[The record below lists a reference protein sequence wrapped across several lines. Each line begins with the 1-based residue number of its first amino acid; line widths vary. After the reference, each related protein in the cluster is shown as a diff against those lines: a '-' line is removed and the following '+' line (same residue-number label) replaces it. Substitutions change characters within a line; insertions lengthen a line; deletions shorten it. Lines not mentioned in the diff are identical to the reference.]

1 MMKRFLKP
9 LVTACISR
17 CFSHNFNRQAWF
29 VFLIAF
35 TLIIA
40 VVVPR
45 ASFSQTTFRDIEGYW
60 AQPCIEHL
68 VQQNT
73 IVGYGDGTFRPNLA
87 VTRAD
92 FAMMLNKAFPN
103 VPRVRQPVEFVD
115 IPDNYWAARAIS
127 ETYQRGFLS
136 GYLGDIF
143 NPLRKITREQVLV
156 SLISGLKYS
165 PIKSVDET
173 LNGLFADAD
182 IISDYAKNAI
192 AAAAEKEIVVNYPDV
207 RALNPN
213 KLVTRGEVAAFMCQ
227 ALGEFG
233 LVPLQYVAG
242 KEPVTIPDQLPLTP
256 SPSTELEAISFN
268 NLPRRQSRDEI
279 RGVWLTNIDSDVLF
293 SRSRLIEGLEKLK
306 DLNFNTIYPT
316 VWNGGYTLYPS
327 LVAQTVM
334 GKSLDPEP
342 GLQGRDMLA
351 ESIEQ
356 GHQRGLTVI
365 PWFEFGFMAPA
376 DSELAKRHPDWLTQ
390 RRDGNKIWKEGVHD
404 RVWLNPFHP
413 EVQQFII
420 DLITE
425 VVKKYD
431 VDGIQVDDH
440 FGLPAEMGYDDFT
453 VNLFKKELPGLSPSD
468 DYQETFWVR
477 WRADKINDFM
487 RRLSQ
492 AIKAEKPN
500 CIVSLSPNPLHF
512 ALPAHLQDWFTWE
525 RENLVQEI
533 ILQVYRDDL
542 KRFTTE
548 LERAEVQLAQ
558 SHIPFAVGI
567 MTGLKNR
574 GVSMEKVKAQVEEV
588 RKRGMSG
595 VAFFFYES
603 LWQWAKETP
612 AQRENAL
619 KDIFSTPAA
628 RPNIKQEQQTVNM
641 I

>member
-1 MMKRFLKP
+1 MKRFLKI
-9 LVTACISR
+9 LVKTCTSR
-17 CFSHNFNRQAWF
+17 FFSYNFNRQVWF

-35 TLIIA
+35 TSIVALA
-40 VVVPR
+40 VPR
-45 ASFSQTTFRDIEGYW
+45 ASFSQTTFRDIQGYW
-60 AQPCIEHL
+60 AQPCIEQL
-68 VQQNT
+68 VQENT
-73 IVGYGDGTFRPNLA
+73 IDGYEDGTFRPNLA

-92 FAMMLNKAFPN
+92 FATMLNKAFPN
-103 VPRVRQPVEFVD
+103 VPVVRNPVEFVD
-115 IPDNYWAARAIS
+115 IPDNYQAARAIS
-127 ETYQRGFLS
+127 QTYQRGFLS
-136 GYLGDIF
+136 SYIGDIF
-143 NPLRKITREQVLV
+143 NPLRKMTREQVLV
-156 SLISGLKYS
+156 ALTSGLKYS
-165 PIKSVDET
+165 PINPVDGT
-173 LNGLFADAD
+173 LDRLFADAD
-182 IISDYAKNAI
+182 LISDYAKNAI
-192 AAAAEKEIVVNYPDV
+192 AAAAEKELVVNYPDV
-207 RALNPN
+207 RTLNPN
-213 KLVTRGEVAAFMCQ
+213 KLVTRGEVAASLCQ

-242 KEPVTIPDQLPLTP
+242 KEPLTIPDEPLPTP
-256 SPSTELEAISFN
+256 SPSTELEPISFKT
-268 NLPRRQSRDEI
+268 LPNRQPTDEI

-293 SRSRLIEGLEKLK
+293 SRSRLIEALEKLK
-306 DLNFNTIYPT
+306 NLNFNTIYPT

-327 LVAQTVM
+327 RVAKKAI
-334 GKSLDPEP
+334 GIELDPEP

-351 ESIEQ
+351 EAIEQ
-356 GHQRGLTVI
+356 GHQRGLTVM

-390 RRDGNKIWKEGVHD
+390 RRDGSKIWKEGIHD

-420 DLITE
+420 DLIIE

-440 FGLPAEMGYDDFT
+440 FGLPAQMGYDDFT
-453 VNLFKKELPGLSPSD
+453 VNLFKKELPGLSPSE

-500 CIVSLSPNPLHF
+500 CIISLSPNPLHF

-533 ILQVYRDDL
+533 ILQVYRNDL

-548 LERAEVQLAQ
+548 LERAEVLLAQ

-574 GVSMEKVKAQVEEV
+574 GIGMEQVKTQVEEV
-588 RKRGMSG
+588 RKRGIGG

-612 AQRENAL
+612 AQREEAL
-619 KDIFSTPAA
+619 KDIFSNPAA
-628 RPNIKQEQQTVNM
+628 RPDLQPANTI
-641 I
+641 